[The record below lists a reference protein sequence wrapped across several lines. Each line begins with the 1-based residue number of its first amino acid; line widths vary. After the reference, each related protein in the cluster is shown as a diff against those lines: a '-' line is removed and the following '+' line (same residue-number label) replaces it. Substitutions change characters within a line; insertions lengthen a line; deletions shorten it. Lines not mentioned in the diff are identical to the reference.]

1 MILIEDKLECWFDLL
16 LRSFLWLRCCRVIC
30 TVDSLEGE
38 LVVIGA
44 CSYLLLWMIC
54 WVKSYEGVFFH
65 FPTVEHHVCFLLSLY
80 GKGVP

>member
-1 MILIEDKLECWFDLL
+1 MDMGEGDGGVRNTNARVEIWDSLLGATYWDKLECWFDLL

-44 CSYLLLWMIC
+44 CS
-54 WVKSYEGVFFH
+54 
-65 FPTVEHHVCFLLSLY
+65 
-80 GKGVP
+80 